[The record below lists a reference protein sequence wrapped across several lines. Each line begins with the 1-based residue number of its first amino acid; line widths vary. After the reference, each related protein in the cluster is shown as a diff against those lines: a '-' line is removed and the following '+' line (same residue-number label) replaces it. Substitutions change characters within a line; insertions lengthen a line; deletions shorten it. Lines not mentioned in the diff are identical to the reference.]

1 MICILEFWGYALS
14 WVIGCCLH
22 PPPVSPVT
30 LSMECWEHRQVGNVF
45 ASEVAA
51 PAASS
56 LFAHQKN
63 EQEKGFQH
71 LPTNLQNVTPVS
83 LWQPTG
89 KIGTVQQCTRFGSS
103 VPRLMQLRR
112 LVGSLSKSYLTAGR
126 VWYPVNCNVFN
137 STCSPAAPKKTS
149 SWHWPACEVLLHN
162 QCSK

>member
-1 MICILEFWGYALS
+1 MHSRVLRLCFKLGHWML
-14 WVIGCCLH
+14 
-22 PPPVSPVT
+22 
-30 LSMECWEHRQVGNVF
+30 F
-45 ASEVAA
+45 ASSSSIPSHFIDGMLRTSASWERVRQWGRS
-51 PAASS
+51 ASS
-56 LFAHQKN
+56 FFVIRTPK

>member
-1 MICILEFWGYALS
+1 MHSRVWGYALS

-30 LSMECWEHRQVGNVF
+30 LSMECENIGKLGTCSPVRSQRQQLLRYSHTKRTN
-45 ASEVAA
+45 
-51 PAASS
+51 
-56 LFAHQKN
+56 KK
-63 EQEKGFQH
+63 KGFQH
-71 LPTNLQNVTPVS
+71 LPTTLQNVTPVS

-112 LVGSLSKSYLTAGR
+112 LVGSLSKSYLTAGS